1 MVIDKHVA
9 NSMLKWNW
17 IELPSAEVRTQ
28 FHSKQVATLWEADKS
43 AVKKKILRFLW
54 AQDIKWLN
62 LIRALIWG
70 SAAGIRNAP
79 QVAEPQVLVLLG
91 LVQGRQHSPSSAPQ
105 AQHIAVQCLLPTC
118 MAPISCRLPG
128 AAAVVILPHLPCC
141 PHCSAGAGLHLI
153 LQTPGYGRTLTST
166 QSAVRQA
173 HTTACFL
180 QAGFSYWKKQS
191 AGFPLLQP
199 RTDRRSHRSWFRLLL
214 RLNLML
220 VSRSF
225 SKGLYTQT
233 SEAYDFSDG

>member
-1 MVIDKHVA
+1 MELLWVTHLVKKKKSMVIDKHVA

-128 AAAVVILPHLPCC
+128 AAAVVILPIFH
-141 PHCSAGAGLHLI
+141 A
-153 LQTPGYGRTLTST
+153 
-166 QSAVRQA
+166 A
-173 HTTACFL
+173 HTALLELDYTSSCRHQGMAARWPPLSQQCGRHTQLLVFSRLDFPTEKSRVLVFL
-180 QAGFSYWKKQS
+180 CCSQE
-191 AGFPLLQP
+191 
-199 RTDRRSHRSWFRLLL
+199 
-214 RLNLML
+214 
-220 VSRSF
+220 
-225 SKGLYTQT
+225 QT
-233 SEAYDFSDG
+233 GDLTGADFVYC